1 MKTQMD
7 SAWRASGL
15 MDTWRFRE
23 TGAFGE
29 GIEAPR
35 PFPIPSPLQL
45 FHLAVPELH
54 PFTTNQWSSR

>member
-15 MDTWRFRE
+15 MDTWRFGE
-23 TGAFGE
+23 TSALAE

-35 PFPIPSPLQL
+35 PFPVPSPL
-45 FHLAVPELH
+45 
-54 PFTTNQWSSR
+54 